1 MNNPKSNYIH
11 ALKPLCASVILAVT
25 ANAQA
30 ALFNPNGQTVFN
42 FPITL
47 DNQGKTDSDYT
58 GIDLNGGSDN
68 DTITYDF
75 NSNVSIT
82 LTNNTTDSNWSA
94 YGVWVTNGVDSAAL
108 VNFNEA
114 LNITINGSSNMGVG
128 LMTNSMYNPIPGG
141 EQGQNNGTTVT
152 LNGPVTMDISG
163 NSVTAVVAGSHFNN
177 NTNPGGKVVFGELS
191 GENKHHIVVSSD
203 WTDKANTSRNSDWA
217 VGLLAFEDGDIQI
230 NGDMRIDLSVKN
242 MQIVDETLTGE
253 WADIAAAIFVG
264 IDSNLNSSDSS
275 VLDIHVEGNASGINR
290 GDHLVALHGIVV
302 GQHEAIQNYDQGRS
316 DVWLYGDTNITLV
329 AQGQKTESIYSG
341 ITTLG
346 GAQFVSD
353 GMVTINFELP
363 EGLTLGPY
371 SGCDSDVEFI
381 GVSSGTYF
389 KGTTLD
395 QYVQGGNSWYRQGL
409 IVHTPEGYNPALN
422 NFIAAHSSN
431 NHVGSNKK
439 GNLYIDNSGSNAP
452 IQLEGQIKT
461 EYNGQIWLTLSGSQ
475 SYISGSAVSKNY
487 AGRDGFIMME
497 LHNGATWNVLENLD
511 KDSDHPANKAE
522 STIYSLKLTESG
534 TINLSR
540 PKKYSQFYQMSD
552 YQSVKIWDSLS
563 GNNGLLIFD
572 MNLAEET
579 VENVYTDQVIV
590 TKEATGSH
598 EVNFNFIN
606 GLNGVAADK
615 FHSENWIISQGEG
628 STMTLTGPGGSPS
641 FTGRGMISLWS
652 LAFVPEGEEYKLDSD
667 EDRDSLTNTSNG
679 AGHWY
684 LIRENQNVPDPDL
697 PPEIDQ
703 NITIGTSTGQALAY
717 MADLEDLRKRIGEVR
732 YGAQSGAWV
741 KAFAKKDN
749 VSASG
754 GRGFEQDVYGINVG
768 LDALAG
774 TTESSS
780 WLLGGAFRYARAD
793 QDGIGIASTSGNL
806 DEYSVKAYATWMHEK
821 GSYADFVLQAGRYEQ
836 ELSGL
841 DNTGSGSS
849 HADYGTWGFG
859 ASVEVG
865 HMFSF
870 AEDADDRRWF
880 NHFFIEPQLEL
891 SYFHARGADYS
902 TSTGLR
908 ISQDNADFLTGR
920 AGLVLGKKFN
930 YGSIDQLDRRFFQFA
945 LIGGVKHEFLGGDQN
960 IGYTGVDGVHTTVH
974 ADDIDGTRFYYG
986 LNFDWQIS
994 DSCRIFAQFDRE
1006 EGDHYTKEYDFSIG
1020 AKWSF

>member
-30 ALFNPNGQTVFN
+30 ALFNPDGQTVFN
-42 FPITL
+42 SPISL
-47 DNQGKTDSDYT
+47 DNQGKTDSSYT
-58 GIDLNGGSDN
+58 GIDLDGGSDN

-75 NSNVSIT
+75 NSDVSIK
-82 LTNNTTDSNWSA
+82 LTNGTTDSDWSA

-114 LNITINGSSNMGVG
+114 LNITIKGSSNMGVG

-191 GENKHHIVVSSD
+191 GEDKHHIVVSSD

-242 MQIVDETLTGE
+242 MHIVDTSLTGE

-264 IDSNLNSSDSS
+264 IDSNLNSSKSS
-275 VLDIHVEGNASGINR
+275 VLDIYVEGNASDIKS

-302 GQHEAIQNYDQGRS
+302 GQHEAVQNYDQGRS

-329 AQGQKTESIYSG
+329 AQGQKTESTYSG

-371 SGCDSDVEFI
+371 IGCDSDVEFI

-395 QYVQGGNSWYRQGL
+395 QYVQAGNSWYRQGL

-439 GNLYIDNSGSNAP
+439 GNLYIDNSESNAP

-461 EYNGQIWLTLSGSQ
+461 EYQGQIWLTLSGSQ
-475 SYISGSAVSKNY
+475 SYISGSAVSENY

-497 LHNGATWNVLENLD
+497 LHNGATWNVLENLQ

-522 STIYSLKLTESG
+522 STIYSLKLTERG
-534 TINLSR
+534 TLNLSR
-540 PKKYSQFYQMSD
+540 PEKYSQFYQMSD

-652 LAFVPEGEEYKLDSD
+652 LAFVPEGEENKLDSD
-667 EDRDSLTNTSNG
+667 EGRDSLTNTSNG

-684 LIRENQNVPDPDL
+684 LIRENQNL
-697 PPEIDQ
+697 KLIK
-703 NITIGTSTGQALAY
+703 TSRSVHPL
-717 MADLEDLRKRIGEVR
+717 
-732 YGAQSGAWV
+732 V
-741 KAFAKKDN
+741 KHWPTWLILKTSAN
-749 VSASG
+749 VSAKSAT
-754 GRGFEQDVYGINVG
+754 
-768 LDALAG
+768 ALKMVFG
-774 TTESSS
+774 QKLS
-780 WLLGGAFRYARAD
+780 LNK
-793 QDGIGIASTSGNL
+793 IASMDITAEALNKKLTASI
-806 DEYSVKAYATWMHEK
+806 SV
-821 GSYADFVLQAGRYEQ
+821 L
-836 ELSGL
+836 
-841 DNTGSGSS
+841 
-849 HADYGTWGFG
+849 
-859 ASVEVG
+859 
-865 HMFSF
+865 
-870 AEDADDRRWF
+870 
-880 NHFFIEPQLEL
+880 
-891 SYFHARGADYS
+891 
-902 TSTGLR
+902 
-908 ISQDNADFLTGR
+908 IS
-920 AGLVLGKKFN
+920 
-930 YGSIDQLDRRFFQFA
+930 
-945 LIGGVKHEFLGGDQN
+945 
-960 IGYTGVDGVHTTVH
+960 
-974 ADDIDGTRFYYG
+974 
-986 LNFDWQIS
+986 
-994 DSCRIFAQFDRE
+994 
-1006 EGDHYTKEYDFSIG
+1006 
-1020 AKWSF
+1020 